1 MNRRSFIK
9 NTSLSASVLT
19 LSPKQILS
27 TLLQQPSYKLTSL
40 RGNIGYFNERGGT
53 IAYYISNN
61 EIVIVDTQFEDTILH
76 LLSELTNKYH
86 LPFKL
91 LINTHHHIDHTSGNI
106 AFKGLAEHVVGHENC
121 LANYKR
127 VSAAQHNEDK
137 QLFQDTTFT
146 TTWQT
151 KVGHENIKAH
161 YFGAAHTN
169 GDAVIHF
176 EHANIAHVGDLM
188 FNKIYPYIDMS
199 AGASFKSWVQVL
211 DKVLTTFDNKT
222 TFIFGHASKDEVI
235 GNKEDLKKMRHYIEQ
250 LLTLVEKEIKSG
262 KTKDEIM
269 KITSIPDVCVWTDEK
284 NVLKM
289 NLDAAYTE
297 LNLKI

>member
-1 MNRRSFIK
+1 MNRRNFIK
-9 NTSLSASVLT
+9 NTSLTAGVLS
-19 LSPKQILS
+19 LSPKQILAA
-27 TLLQQPSYKLTSL
+27 LIQQPSYKLTPL
-40 RGNIGYFNERGGT
+40 HGNIGYFNERGGT
-53 IAYYISNN
+53 IAYYIANN
-61 EIVIVDTQFEDTILH
+61 EIVIIDTQFADTIPH
-76 LLSELTNKYH
+76 LLDELKNKYH

-127 VSAAQHNEDK
+127 VSAAQHTEDK
-137 QLFQDTTFT
+137 QLFQDVTFK

-199 AGASFKSWVQVL
+199 AGASFKSWVHVL
-211 DKVLTTFDNKT
+211 DKVLTTFDDKT
-222 TFIFGHASKDEVI
+222 IFIFGHASKDEVT
-235 GNKEDLKKMRHYIEQ
+235 GNKEDLKKMQHYIEQ
-250 LLTLVEKEIKSG
+250 LLTLVEKDIKAG
-262 KTKDEIM
+262 KSKDEIM
-269 KITSIPDVCVWTDEK
+269 QIQSIPSVGAWTDEK
-284 NVLKM
+284 GVLKM

-297 LNLKI
+297 LSKS